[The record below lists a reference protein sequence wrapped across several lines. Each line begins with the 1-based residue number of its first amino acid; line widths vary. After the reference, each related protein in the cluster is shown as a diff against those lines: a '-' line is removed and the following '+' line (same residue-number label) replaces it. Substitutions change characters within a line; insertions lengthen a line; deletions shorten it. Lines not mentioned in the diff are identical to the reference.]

1 MALKAIVESPEE
13 LPEGLEDHYRERDG
27 KFLLQ
32 VEAVGGLALEDVSG
46 LKSTLGKTKRG
57 LEEAQ
62 RGLAKFGDLDPERV
76 KSDLAR
82 LEELSRLDPETEA
95 DRIAENKIKARESQL
110 LEQHK
115 KELDSLVQGQETL
128 KGQLQ
133 KVLIDAAATKAI
145 AENDGAIELLL
156 PHVRAQARLKQLDGG
171 DYAVEVVGPDG
182 TPRIGDAR
190 GAPMTIDQLVEEMR
204 SSKAYARAFD
214 GSGQAGGGTPSST
227 GGGAP
232 AVHRVD
238 IGDQAALNN
247 SIEAIAKGE
256 VTVSQ

>member
-13 LPEGLEDHYRERDG
+13 LPEGLREHYRERDG
-27 KFLLQ
+27 KLLLQ
-32 VEAVGGLALEDVSG
+32 VEAMGGLALEDVSG

-62 RGLAKFGDLDPERV
+62 RQLARFGDLDPERV
-76 KSDLAR
+76 KADLAR
-82 LEELSRLDPETEA
+82 LEELSSLDPETEA
-95 DRIAENKIKARESQL
+95 DRIAEGKIKARETRL
-110 LEQHK
+110 LQQHA
-115 KELDSLVQGQETL
+115 KELDALGQSYEAL
-128 KGQLQ
+128 KGQLEE
-133 KVLIDAAATKAI
+133 VLIDAAATKAI
-145 AENDGAIELLL
+145 AENNGAIELLL
-156 PHVRAQARLKQLDGG
+156 PHVRAQARLKLLDGG
-171 DYAVEVVGPDG
+171 EYAVEVVGPDG
-182 TPRIGDAR
+182 TPRIGDVR

-227 GGGAP
+227 GGGSP
-232 AVHRVD
+232 AVRRVD
-238 IGDQAALNN
+238 IGDQAALNS